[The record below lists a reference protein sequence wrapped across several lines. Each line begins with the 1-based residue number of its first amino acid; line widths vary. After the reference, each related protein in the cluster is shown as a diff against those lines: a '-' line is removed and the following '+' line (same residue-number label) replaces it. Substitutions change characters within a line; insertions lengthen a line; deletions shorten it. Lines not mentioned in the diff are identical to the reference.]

1 MTDAANMP
9 EIKESIDHT
18 IAVWRRRF
26 LWTLAVLLLLAGAA
40 AAAGM
45 IWYHRFQNHVTTQE
59 LSHEVVHTTFDAPLR
74 GNSPI
79 KFQLYQQAN
88 ARAQSLVVFT
98 SGDGGWSPFCADVA
112 AHIAAT
118 GRTVVGFNA
127 KEYLTT
133 FATSQKPVT
142 PEELIR
148 DYGEIID
155 AALARTGVDPKTK
168 VTLAGWS
175 LGAGYSVLVSSDN
188 DLKTRVS
195 RVVAIS
201 LPNYNELAWKP
212 TDAVIYI
219 THGTPREK
227 VFQAQD
233 YLSRLTPLP
242 LVMLNATND
251 DTSPLVEAQALFNK
265 AAEPRHLFTVPAEG
279 HHFEGGEK
287 EFYRDLDQSFS
298 ADPM

>member
-1 MTDAANMP
+1 MSDVVRMT
-9 EIKESIDHT
+9 EIAESIDHT
-18 IAVWRRRF
+18 LAVWRRRF
-26 LWTLAVLLLLAGAA
+26 LWGLAVLVLLAGAA

-45 IWYHRFQNHVTTQE
+45 IWYHRFQNHVTPQE
-59 LSHEVVHTTFDAPLR
+59 ISHEVLHTTFDAPFR
-74 GNSPI
+74 GNSTI

-88 ARAQSLVVFT
+88 ARAQPLVIFT

-142 PEELIR
+142 PEELTR

-155 AALARTGVDPKTK
+155 AALAQPGIDPKAK

-188 DLKTRVS
+188 LLKTRVS

-233 YLSRLTPLP
+233 YLPKLTPLP

-251 DTSPLVEAQALFNK
+251 DTSPLAEAQLLFDK
-265 AAEPRHLFTVPAEG
+265 ATDPRRFFTVAAEG
-279 HHFEGGEK
+279 HHFEGGER
-287 EFYRDLDQSFS
+287 EFYQDLDESF
-298 ADPM
+298 AGGPL

>member
-1 MTDAANMP
+1 MSEVASMT
-9 EIKESIDHT
+9 EVVESIEHT
-18 IAVWRRRF
+18 LAVWRRRS
-26 LWTLAVLLLLAGAA
+26 LWALAVLLLLAGAA

-45 IWYHRFQNHVTTQE
+45 IWYHRFTNHVTPQE
-59 LSHEVVHTTFDAPLR
+59 ISHEVLHTTFEAPVR

-79 KFQLYQQAN
+79 NFQLYQQAN
-88 ARAQSLVVFT
+88 ARAQPLVVFT
-98 SGDGGWSPFCADVA
+98 SGDGAWSPFCADVA

-142 PEELIR
+142 PEELTH
-148 DYGEIID
+148 DYVEIID
-155 AALARTGVDPKTK
+155 AALARPGVDAKAK

-188 DLKTRVS
+188 VLKTRVS

-212 TDAVIYI
+212 TDSIIYI

-233 YLSRLTPLP
+233 YLPRLTPLP

-251 DTSPLVEAQALFNK
+251 DTSPLADAQALFNK
-265 AAEPRHLFTVPAEG
+265 ATDPRRFFTVTADG

-287 EFYRDLDQSFS
+287 EFYKDLDESFASEQS
-298 ADPM
+298 